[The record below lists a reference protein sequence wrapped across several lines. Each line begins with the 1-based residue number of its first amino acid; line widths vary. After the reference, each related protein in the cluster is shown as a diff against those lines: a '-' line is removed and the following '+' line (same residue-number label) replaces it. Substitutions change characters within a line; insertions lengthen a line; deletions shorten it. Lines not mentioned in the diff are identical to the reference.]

1 MEIALG
7 SLQREKAE
15 VRPHPSPTAVTPRSR
30 YVSRYVWV
38 RPPPQWEEL
47 RGHLTSENTK
57 ISARLL
63 EAQSEL
69 DGERRERARRESGAS
84 PARTLLCNF
93 GFWFRPRASF
103 FAL

>member
-15 VRPHPSPTAVTPRSR
+15 VRPHLLTPSPHPAVVTQPLRLTAPR
-30 YVSRYVWV
+30 
-38 RPPPQWEEL
+38 PAQWEEL

-84 PARTLLCNF
+84 PARTLPCNF
-93 GFWFRPRASF
+93 GF
-103 FAL
+103 